1 MFTQLEIHELL
12 RDQIGNSL
20 EISDYR
26 NDSVVISES
35 TFCKGQKG
43 LIAIDNIP
51 KHSIIFSFK
60 NTVTYTR
67 TRTSIQVSAE
77 THIEP
82 FEFGVC
88 TNHSC
93 LPNCFM
99 YTHIRD
105 NGATGHIVLISTED
119 IAKGTE
125 ITFDYAST
133 EIELTPEL
141 SGTQCQCRQ
150 FGCRRI
156 MKGYADLNEKERKA
170 INASNIVA
178 EHITRLFVTL

>member
-12 RDQIGNSL
+12 LNQIGNSS
-20 EISDYR
+20 EISDYK
-26 NDSVVISES
+26 NDSVIISES
-35 TFCKGQKG
+35 ILYKGQKG

-51 KHSIIFSFK
+51 KNSIIFSFK
-60 NTVTYTR
+60 NPVTYTR

-82 FEFGVC
+82 FEFG
-88 TNHSC
+88 TYANHSC
-93 LPNCFM
+93 LPNCCM
-99 YTHIRD
+99 YTNTRD
-105 NGATGHIVLISTED
+105 NGTTGHIVLISTET
-119 IAKGTE
+119 IAKGEE

-141 SGTQCQCRQ
+141 HGTQCQCRQ

-156 MKGYADLNEKERKA
+156 MKGYADLHEKERKT
-170 INASNIVA
+170 IDASNIVS
-178 EHITRLFVTL
+178 EHIKRLFVTP